1 MYSVSIME
9 QEKPSVNF
17 IVDNDHIRTK
27 KYVRL
32 FFILFLV
39 SVLGYGT
46 YVLASSFFKKDTDSS
61 SHTVVDS
68 IKEWAF
74 SGDKTIKGYKEDRV
88 NILLLG
94 IGGEGHDG
102 GQLSDTMILASLK
115 PSTKQL
121 SLLSIPRD
129 LAVEIPGY
137 GVKKINAASAY
148 GEEKNPGNGGEL
160 SATVVSK
167 TFNTPIHY
175 WVRVDFKAFS
185 EIIDNMG
192 GVIVDIE
199 RSFTDTQYPTYD
211 YGYQTISFQ
220 AGKQKLNGEQAL
232 QYIRSRHGN
241 NNENNDFARN
251 RRQQR
256 LLTAVREQLF
266 TTEVLH
272 NTQKM
277 KSIITTLLKYTST
290 NLSVTAALG
299 FLQEAPGIMTA
310 QPVFHVL
317 SADPKTGL
325 LREVI
330 NEYGYFLVPRDG
342 DFAELQDLTHNIFD
356 VSPTTPPALTHIET
370 PKLSTP
376 PSTSPSKS
384 KKEVVS
390 VTILNGTWEVGF
402 AASTKELLEGN
413 GVAVSSIGNTTN
425 RDSTVTTIYILK
437 DSSTAQNTVSRIT
450 PLLPKAVI
458 SQVIPPDAPKNVD
471 ILVILG
477 KNSSN

>member
-1 MYSVSIME
+1 ME

-17 IVDNDHIRTK
+17 IAPAHTHRKI
-27 KYVRL
+27 YVRI
-32 FFILFLV
+32 FIIG
-39 SVLGYGT
+39 VLILTMGYGVFT
-46 YVLASSFFKKDTDSS
+46 LAQSLLSPDTTEE
-61 SHTVVDS
+61 HTVVDS

-74 SGDKTIKGYKEDRV
+74 SGDRTIKGYKEDRV

-148 GEEKNPGNGGEL
+148 GEEKHPGKGGEL
-160 SATVVSK
+160 SAQVVSQ
-167 TFNTPIHY
+167 TFDVPIHY
-175 WVRVDFKAFS
+175 WVRVDFKAFAQL
-185 EIIDNMG
+185 IDNMG
-192 GVIVDIE
+192 GVVVDIE

-220 AGKQKLNGEQAL
+220 VGKQKLTGEQAL

-256 LLTAVREQLF
+256 LLTAVRGQLF
-266 TTEVLH
+266 TSEVLQD
-272 NTQKM
+272 TSKV
-277 KSIITTLLKYTST
+277 KSIISTLLKYTST
-290 NLSVTAALG
+290 NLSVSAALG
-299 FLQEAPGIMTA
+299 FLQEAPDMMTV
-310 QPVFHVL
+310 QPQFHVL

-325 LREVI
+325 LREVV

-342 DFAELQDLTHNIFD
+342 DFTQLKQLSQTIFD
-356 VSPTTPPALTHIET
+356 VTPTPTPVISYTPPPT
-370 PKLSTP
+370 PKPTKP
-376 PSTSPSKS
+376 APQTAT
-384 KKEVVS
+384 VAV
-390 VTILNGTWEVGF
+390 LNGTWEVGY
-402 AASTKELLEGN
+402 AASTKELLESN
-413 GVAVSSIGNTTN
+413 GVAVSSIGNTAN
-425 RDSTVTTIYILK
+425 RDSTITTVYQIS
-437 DSSTAQNTVSRIT
+437 DTTAAETTVNRIT
-450 PLLPKAVI
+450 PILTNAIV
-458 SQVIPPDAPKNVD
+458 SRQIPPDAPKNVD

-477 KNSSN
+477 KNRTN

>member
-1 MYSVSIME
+1 ME

-17 IVDNDHIRTK
+17 IVDNDRIRTK

-32 FFILFLV
+32 FFIILLLV
-39 SVLGYGT
+39 VLGLGT
-46 YVLASSFFKKDTDSS
+46 YTFAASFFKKGTDT

-94 IGGEGHDG
+94 VGGEGHDG

-115 PSTKQL
+115 PSTKQI

-160 SATVVSK
+160 SASVVSK
-167 TFNTPIHY
+167 TFDTPIHY

-192 GVIVDIE
+192 GVVIDIE
-199 RSFTDTQYPTYD
+199 RTFTDTQYPTYD

-220 AGKQKLNGEQAL
+220 AGKQKLTGEQAL

-272 NTQKM
+272 DSQKM
-277 KSIITTLLKYTST
+277 KSIISTLLKYTTT

-317 SADPKTGL
+317 SADPRTGL
-325 LREVI
+325 LREVV

-342 DFAELQDLTHNIFD
+342 DFTELRQLTKEIFD
-356 VSPTTPPALTHIET
+356 ASPTTPVALTHIET
-370 PKLSTP
+370 PKL
-376 PSTSPSKS
+376 PSPTISPTTKS
-384 KKEVVS
+384 KKETAQVV
-390 VTILNGTWEVGF
+390 ILNGTWEVGF

-413 GVAVSSIGNTTN
+413 GVVVSSIGNTTT
-425 RDSTVTTIYILK
+425 RDSTITTIYTL
-437 DSSTAQNTVSRIT
+437 TNTNATQNTLGRIT
-450 PLLPKAVI
+450 PLLPKAVV
-458 SQVIPPDAPKNVD
+458 SSTIPPDAPKNVD

-477 KNSSN
+477 KNGSN

>member
-1 MYSVSIME
+1 MSIME

-17 IVDNDHIRTK
+17 IVDNDRVRTK

-32 FFILFLV
+32 FFIILLI

-46 YVLASSFFKKDTDSS
+46 YILAASFFKKDTDTS

-148 GEEKNPGNGGEL
+148 GEEKNPGKGGEL
-160 SATVVSK
+160 SASVVSE
-167 TFNTPIHY
+167 TFDTPIHY

-192 GVIVDIE
+192 GVVVDIE
-199 RSFTDTQYPTYD
+199 RTFTDTQYPTYD
-211 YGYQTISFQ
+211 YRYQTISFQ

-241 NNENNDFARN
+241 NSESNDFARN

-272 NTQKM
+272 DSQKM
-277 KSIITTLLKYTST
+277 KSIITTLLKYTTT

-330 NEYGYFLVPRDG
+330 NEYGYFLLPRDG
-342 DFAELQDLTHNIFD
+342 DFTELRQLTRDIFTI
-356 VSPTTPPALTHIET
+356 SPTIPPALTHIET
-370 PKLSTP
+370 PKISAPT
-376 PSTSPSKS
+376 STSPSKS
-384 KKEVVS
+384 KKEAATVAV
-390 VTILNGTWEVGF
+390 LNGTWEVGF

-425 RDSTVTTIYILK
+425 RDSKITTIYTLNN
-437 DSSTAQNTVSRIT
+437 STATQNTVSRIT

-458 SQVIPPDAPKNVD
+458 SQAIPPDAPKNVD